1 MKTYC
6 FSGPIR
12 SAKTTR
18 LAVWAASQPHAAGL
32 LMPDAPEGRLFRDV
46 ATGVEWPTAASV
58 EDDNPLAIGRFSFSR
73 AAFAQAET
81 TLLAAA
87 ANPATRWLLVDE
99 VGPLELRGAGLA
111 PALRQVLETAPA
123 AGFDVVLVVREGLRA
138 AVAEAFDISEFLV
151 FDFPASA
158 APRAATRAA

>member
-6 FSGPIR
+6 FAGPIR

-18 LAVWAASQPHAAGL
+18 LATWAASQPHAAGL

-46 ATGVEWPTAASV
+46 ATGAEWPTAAPAG
-58 EDDNPLAIGRFSFSR
+58 DNNPLAIGRFSFSR
-73 AAFAQAET
+73 AAFARAET

-111 PALRQVLETAPA
+111 PALRQVLELVPA
-123 AGFDVVLVVREGLRA
+123 AGFDVVLVVREGLRT
-138 AVAEAFDISEFLV
+138 AVAEGFGISEFSE
-151 FDFPASA
+151 FEFPAGVTNAVLSS
-158 APRAATRAA
+158 